1 MKDAEVFHLLSPEGV
16 GGFGMGVETYAR
28 AIRRLARGCASTAWT
43 AGHLIEHVWMLA
55 R

>member
-1 MKDAEVFHLLSPEGV
+1 
-16 GGFGMGVETYAR
+16 MGVETYAR